1 MIASALATAPQA
13 LLLDEPAAGAS
24 SHELDGFA
32 AILRWLRDEGLGI
45 LLVEHN
51 LRLVRAVADRATVL
65 EAGRVIAR
73 GTPEEIGRD
82 PSVRVAYLGRQRLA
96 PS

>member
-1 MIASALATAPQA
+1 MIASALATRPQA

-24 SHELDGFA
+24 AQELDSFA
-32 AILRWLRDEGLGI
+32 AILRRVRDEGLGI

-65 EAGRVIAR
+65 EAGLVIAR
-73 GTPEEIGRD
+73 GTPEEVGRD
-82 PSVRVAYLGRQRLA
+82 PAVRAAYLGRQRLA